1 MKNILKKNRNHTL
14 KYNVKSNVS
23 TAVYIFFPAYK
34 KNYVRNLVS
43 CLQSLKNDSSLFW

>member
-1 MKNILKKNRNHTL
+1 MKNILKSNRDHTL
-14 KYNVKSNVS
+14 NHDLKSNVS